1 MEREKKLFV
10 FGEDYGTS
18 FVKFGPVWLGEKP
31 DVIENRGYFPRVSRV
46 LERISGVPVRKVVVG
61 PDVADYLETREDL
74 SRLVYPM
81 RHGVIPE
88 KDEKAW
94 RVVKEVTRYA
104 LLKYAPK
111 GVSIK
116 AAVFEGFWCVAAIAA
131 QAPRYMYEKLFA
143 IHREINE
150 EEGRNLV
157 KAVTIIPQP
166 LAVAIAHKAV
176 SCVVVEGGH
185 GNTQITPISRYVIRG
200 ALIPLNR
207 GGSDANRMAA
217 QILKDAGYGDLAV
230 EERFVREFKE
240 AIGLVPLD
248 LGRAIEEAKKNPD
261 KYRAFYRVPGT
272 DIEVDLGKD
281 SWQRFLIGEYIFN
294 PAHEIFESYYTR
306 GFPRPRDTR
315 LPGGQIIE
323 GMVDLAEAI
332 TRAVRKCSI
341 EVQPRLYRQIILSGG
356 NFAWTVPRGMEGV
369 AVDSATKLRYML
381 AQKGVQ
387 ANVKLTDKPQYG
399 VWQGAIVY
407 GLYVPADLKWDWN
420 TMEGWVYVAEG
431 TGGES

>member
-150 EEGRNLV
+150 EEGRKLV

-217 QILKDAGYGDLAV
+217 QILKDAGYGDLAKDEYVV
-230 EERFVREFKE
+230 EIVKRRIGLVPRNFKE
-240 AIGLVPLD
+240 AIRV
-248 LGRAIEEAKKNPD
+248 AKENPD
-261 KYRAFYRVPGT
+261 RFAIKVKINPLVE
-272 DIEVDLGKD
+272 IELRENA
-281 SWQRFLIGEYIFN
+281 WTRFLIGEIIFN
-294 PAHEIFESYYTR
+294 PRHEEFQSYIQQGRLVIEDAIIGDMIFYGEM
-306 GFPRPRDTR
+306 D
-315 LPGGQIIE
+315 I
-323 GMVDLAEAI
+323 AEALI
-332 TRAVRKCSI
+332 NSI
-341 EVQPRLYRQIILSGG
+341 KKVPVEIQDKILSTIILSGG
-356 NFAWTVPRGMEGV
+356 AFNWSVPPGLEDV
-369 AVDSATKLRYML
+369 AVNSVEKVKIMVTEKLPDLADKLNVRMVQEPQFSVWRGALTYGYALPLHVKWSDRTK
-381 AQKGVQ
+381 
-387 ANVKLTDKPQYG
+387 
-399 VWQGAIVY
+399 
-407 GLYVPADLKWDWN
+407 
-420 TMEGWVYVAEG
+420 EGWY
-431 TGGES
+431 SWK